1 MFESARRGT
10 NIKSQGF
17 DVAGLFADLR
27 NDVVNDRLPQISYI
41 VAPESFT
48 EHPNWAPDYGAFYVS
63 DVLSAPTANPKVWA
77 RTVLFY
83 MFDEAGG
90 MFDHIVQ
97 PTPPMNPG
105 QGQSTVS
112 SRQAPGAVAGR
123 RGVRAAARRHSER
136 HDFSG
141 RRVLSAVTRHDAG
154 AGDGRAPG
162 PPAAVHLAGGCCG
175 ERPGLDHYGELRQRR
190 QGGCVR
196 PRPLADGS
204 SAGGS
209 TGPWS
214 YTVEAGKSLFDTWTP
229 GDDDGYALTVSGP
242 NGFFRKFA
250 GSLAAGAV
258 DLTVVASYDASGIAL
273 RITNN
278 TTANVPVDVTDTY
291 TNEMRSKDLAPGDT
305 VGLHVWLPPNH
316 NWYDLI
322 VTTSADADFVRQCA
336 GHVENGEP
344 SISDPKMAQV
354 PPRRHIHGGG
364 GGPEVHRDEGQS
376 RAERSRGPGYRK

>member
-1 MFESARRGT
+1 MRLP
-10 NIKSQGF
+10 
-17 DVAGLFADLR
+17 DVAAFEP
-27 NDVVNDRLPQISYI
+27 PQGDIASGTT
-41 VAPESFT
+41 F
-48 EHPNWAPDYGAFYVS
+48 PDAAFSVPS
-63 DVLSAPTANPKVWA
+63 P
-77 RTVLFY
+77 
-83 MFDEAGG
+83 G
-90 MFDHIVQ
+90 MMPVQ
-97 PTPPMNPG
+97 ET
-105 QGQSTVS
+105 
-112 SRQAPGAVAGR
+112 
-123 RGVRAAARRHSER
+123 GVRPARPLPYTLQVDAAANVPAQTITVNF
-136 HDFSG
+136 DNDG
-141 RRVLSAVTRHDAG
+141 KAG
-154 AGDGRAPG
+154 AC
-162 PPAAVHLAGGCCG
+162 VH
-175 ERPGLDHYGELRQRR
+175 
-190 QGGCVR
+190 VR
-196 PRPLADGS
+196 SPDGS

-214 YTVEAGKSLFDTWTP
+214 YTVEACKSLFDTWTP
-229 GDDDGYALTVSGP
+229 GDDGSYELTVNGP

-250 GSLAAGAV
+250 GAFATGAV

-278 TTANVPVDVTDTY
+278 TTANVPLDVTDTTH

-305 VGLHVWLPPNH
+305 VGLHFWLPPNH

-336 GHVENGEP
+336 GHVQNGEP